1 MSLTDALKDRARAL
15 GFCAVGVTGTEP
27 FHEAESAAATRTAE
41 GLLDGLSW
49 WNLTR
54 AHASA
59 DPRRAMPDARSVI
72 ALAYPPPSPSPAVG
86 VQGGGPPSP
95 IAAYALGHDYHEF
108 LLHRMQP
115 LFAMRPARDHAA
127 TSYVHH
133 GRPPNRA

>member
-72 ALAYPPPSPSPAVG
+72 ALAYPHPSPSPAEG
-86 VQGGGPPSP
+86 GQGGGPRCR
-95 IAAYALGHDYHEF
+95 IAASALGPGYHEA
-108 LLHRMQP
+108 LLERMP
-115 LFAMRPARDHAA
+115 PVIAMLLDRGQAQK
-127 TSYVHH
+127 T
-133 GRPPNRA
+133 

>member
-15 GFCAVGVTGTEP
+15 GFCAVGVTGTET

-59 DPRRAMPDARSVI
+59 DPRRAMPGARSVI
-72 ALAYPPPSPSPAVG
+72 ALAYPHPSPPPQREGRVGAPAAAL
-86 VQGGGPPSP
+86 PPTPS
-95 IAAYALGHDYHEF
+95 
-108 LLHRMQP
+108 
-115 LFAMRPARDHAA
+115 A
-127 TSYVHH
+127 TTITRSCLS
-133 GRPPNRA
+133 GCSR